1 MRLGVTFSGLLN
13 ALDGVAATEGRVM
26 FMTTNHIE
34 RLDAA
39 LIRCVLLHYERV
51 LYACVGSLTFLCLMH
66 HPPPT
71 AHALPSPGRVDV
83 IEKIDY
89 ASKAQVA
96 HLFMRFFPGH
106 DAEARQFAEL
116 VPERTVSMAYLQN
129 YLLAYRADA
138 QVALSNAHR
147 IMGN

>member
-39 LIRCVLLHYERV
+39 LIRSVLSHSECALDAV
-51 LYACVGSLTFLCLMH
+51 LAMSSVSMFKH
-66 HPPPT
+66 APPT
-71 AHALPSPGRVDV
+71 TDPHVSPGRVDV

-106 DAEARQFAEL
+106 DTEARQFAEL